1 MSRPGDLLRIR
12 GARQHNLARLDLDI
26 PKHRLVV
33 LTGPSGSGKSS
44 LAFDTVY
51 AEGQR
56 RYLESLSAHAR
67 LHLERLPAPAVDSIE
82 GLSPTL
88 AVEQRHSG
96 GSGRSTLATAT
107 EIHDHLRVLFATNGT
122 PHDPK
127 TGRPLLAASP
137 SQIVDRLL
145 REQAGA
151 FAVLLA
157 PLTSADPV
165 RLKKEGFLRARRQG
179 KWIDLS
185 SSTEP
190 EDLELV
196 VDRLQIQ
203 EPGRARLADSVELAL
218 RLGQGRLIVA
228 FSSADFSQAAGQP
241 DLTLSSEPE
250 DPQTGYRAPR
260 LTPRHF
266 SFNSPEG
273 ACPEC
278 SGLGVR
284 LAPDPAKVVPNP
296 ALSLDKGAIAPWNR
310 AHPRIR
316 SYYRNLGRDL
326 ARHLGVDSTTPWS
339 DWPSP
344 AREFLLRGSNGKS
357 VNFQT
362 TQPGR
367 LVREKKPF
375 EGVLPELDR
384 RMTEAA
390 SDAARNRIR
399 RFFSPGT
406 CPSCRGRRLH
416 PDALLVTL
424 GGPPGRGHDI
434 ASLCQLPISAARKF
448 LHDLP
453 APVGPSAHAFDPLRQ
468 AVIHRLTF
476 LEKLGLGYLTLDR
489 PMDTLSGGEARRARL
504 ATQLG
509 GGLTGVLYVL
519 DEPSIGLHPSDHSR
533 LLDLLAALRDLGNSL
548 LVVEHDEE
556 TLRRADHLIELGPGA
571 GTEGGKLVA
580 QGTPREIASQEN
592 SLTGSFLSGR
602 RKIFFPARRPT
613 PLGHLLLR
621 GASAHNLKNVDL
633 KIPLGAFTC
642 VTGVSG
648 SGKST
653 LVFDTLAPALQRQL
667 GDSSST
673 PEPGSFSSLTGAESI
688 SRALGI
694 DQTPL
699 ARLSR
704 SNPLTILGV
713 FDELRKLF
721 AALPASRARGFGPS
735 RFSFNVRG
743 GRCETCGGHGEIT
756 VQLQLLPEAVAPCP
770 TCGGRRY
777 NRETLAVTYRGHSIA
792 DVLDLSVDRALQLF
806 RAIPTLASA
815 LEALQ
820 KVGLGYLPIGQPADR
835 LSGGEAQRVRLATAL
850 ACRTRGPSLYLLD
863 EPTTGLHLAEVE
875 RLLSVFFA
883 LCESGHT
890 LVVVEH
896 HPDVIRHADH
906 IVDLGP
912 GGGESG
918 GRIVAQGTP
927 AEIARSTESATG
939 KILRELLR

>member
-67 LHLERLPAPAVDSIE
+67 LHLERLPAPAVDSME

-107 EIHDHLRVLFATNGT
+107 EIHDHLRVLYATNGT

-127 TGRPLLAASP
+127 SGRPLLAASP
-137 SQIVDRLL
+137 PQIVDRLL
-145 REQAGA
+145 REKSGA

-157 PLTSADPV
+157 PLPSADPV

-179 KWIDLS
+179 KWVDLS
-185 SSTEP
+185 SSTDE
-190 EDLELV
+190 EALELV
-196 VDRLQIQ
+196 IDRLQIQ
-203 EPGRARLADSVELAL
+203 ESGRARLADSVELAL
-218 RLGQGRLIVA
+218 RLGQGRLNVA
-228 FSSADFSQAAGQP
+228 FTSADFSQSSGQP

-296 ALSLDKGAIAPWNR
+296 SLSLDKGAIAPWNR

-326 ARHLGVDSTTPWS
+326 ARHLGVESTTPWS

-344 AREFLLRGSNGKS
+344 AREFLLRGSKGKS
-357 VNFQT
+357 VTLQT

-375 EGVLPELDR
+375 EGILPELDR
-384 RMTEAA
+384 RMTEA
-390 SDAARNRIR
+390 SSEAARNRIR

-448 LHDLP
+448 LQELP
-453 APVGPSAHAFDPLRQ
+453 APGGPSAHAFDPLRQ
-468 AVIHRLTF
+468 AAIHRLTF

-519 DEPSIGLHPSDHSR
+519 DEPSIGLHPADHSR

-571 GTEGGKLVA
+571 GTEGGKLIA
-580 QGTPREIASQEN
+580 QGTPKEIAATPN
-592 SLTGSFLSGR
+592 SLTGAFLSGQR
-602 RKIFFPARRPT
+602 RISFPARRPVAMGK
-613 PLGHLLLR
+613 LVLR
-621 GASAHNLKNVDL
+621 GASAHNLKNLDL
-633 KIPLGAFTC
+633 EIPLGSFTC

-653 LVFDTLAPALQRQL
+653 LVFDTLAPAMQRQL
-667 GDSSST
+667 GGSSSAS
-673 PEPGSFSSLTGAESI
+673 EPGSFSSLTGAESL
-688 SRALGI
+688 SRALVI

-713 FDELRKLF
+713 FDELRKLY

-770 TCGGRRY
+770 TCAGQRY

-806 RAIPTLASA
+806 RAIPALASA

-820 KVGLGYLPIGQPADR
+820 KVGLGYLPVGQPADR

-850 ACRTRGPSLYLLD
+850 ASRTRGPSLYLLD

-927 AEIARSTESATG
+927 SQVARSSESATG
-939 KILRELLR
+939 KILRDLL

>member
-67 LHLERLPAPAVDSIE
+67 LHLERLPAPAVDSME

-107 EIHDHLRVLFATNGT
+107 EIHDHLRVLYATNGT

-127 TGRPLLAASP
+127 SGRPLLAASP
-137 SQIVDRLL
+137 PQIVDRLL
-145 REQAGA
+145 REKSGA

-157 PLTSADPV
+157 PLPSADPV

-179 KWIDLS
+179 KWVDLS
-185 SSTEP
+185 SSTDE
-190 EDLELV
+190 EALELV
-196 VDRLQIQ
+196 IDRLQIQ
-203 EPGRARLADSVELAL
+203 ESGRARLADSVELAL
-218 RLGQGRLIVA
+218 RLGQGRLNVA
-228 FSSADFSQAAGQP
+228 FTSADFSQSSGQP

-296 ALSLDKGAIAPWNR
+296 SLSLDKGAIAPWNR

-326 ARHLGVDSTTPWS
+326 ARHLGVESTTLWS

-344 AREFLLRGSNGKS
+344 AREFLLRGSKGKS
-357 VNFQT
+357 VTLQT

-375 EGVLPELDR
+375 EGILPELDR
-384 RMTEAA
+384 RMTEA
-390 SDAARNRIR
+390 SSEAARNRIR

-448 LHDLP
+448 LQELP
-453 APVGPSAHAFDPLRQ
+453 APGGPSAHAFDPLRQ
-468 AVIHRLTF
+468 AAIHRLTF

-519 DEPSIGLHPSDHSR
+519 DEPSIGLHPADHSR

-571 GTEGGKLVA
+571 GTEGGKLIA
-580 QGTPREIASQEN
+580 QGTPKEIAATPN
-592 SLTGSFLSGR
+592 SLTGAFLSGQR
-602 RKIFFPARRPT
+602 RISFPARRPVAMGK
-613 PLGHLLLR
+613 LVLR
-621 GASAHNLKNVDL
+621 GASAHNLKNLDL
-633 KIPLGAFTC
+633 EIPLGSFTC

-667 GDSSST
+667 GGSSSAS
-673 PEPGSFSSLTGAESI
+673 EPGSFSSLTGAESL
-688 SRALGI
+688 SRALVI

-713 FDELRKLF
+713 FDELRKLY

-770 TCGGRRY
+770 TCAGQRY

-806 RAIPTLASA
+806 RAIPALASA

-820 KVGLGYLPIGQPADR
+820 KVGLGYLPVGQPADR

-850 ACRTRGPSLYLLD
+850 ASRTRGPSLYLLD

-927 AEIARSTESATG
+927 SQVARSSESATG
-939 KILRELLR
+939 KILRDLL

>member
-67 LHLERLPAPAVDSIE
+67 LHLERLPAPAVDSME

-107 EIHDHLRVLFATNGT
+107 EIHDHLRVLYATNGT

-127 TGRPLLAASP
+127 SGRPLLAASP
-137 SQIVDRLL
+137 PQIVDRLL
-145 REQAGA
+145 REKSGA

-157 PLTSADPV
+157 PLPSADPV

-179 KWIDLS
+179 KWVDLS
-185 SSTEP
+185 SSTDE
-190 EDLELV
+190 EALELV
-196 VDRLQIQ
+196 IDRLQIQ
-203 EPGRARLADSVELAL
+203 ESGRARLADSVELAL
-218 RLGQGRLIVA
+218 RLGQGRLNVA
-228 FSSADFSQAAGQP
+228 FTSADFSQSSGQP

-296 ALSLDKGAIAPWNR
+296 SLSLDKGAIAPWNR

-326 ARHLGVDSTTPWS
+326 ARHLGVESTTPWS

-344 AREFLLRGSNGKS
+344 AREFLLRGSKGKS
-357 VNFQT
+357 VTLQT

-375 EGVLPELDR
+375 EGILPELDR
-384 RMTEAA
+384 RMTEA
-390 SDAARNRIR
+390 SSEAARNRIR

-448 LHDLP
+448 LQELP
-453 APVGPSAHAFDPLRQ
+453 APGGPSAHAFDPLRQ
-468 AVIHRLTF
+468 AAIHRLTF

-519 DEPSIGLHPSDHSR
+519 DEPSIGLHPADHSR

-571 GTEGGKLVA
+571 GTEGGKLIA
-580 QGTPREIASQEN
+580 QGTPKEIAATPN
-592 SLTGSFLSGR
+592 SLTGAFLSGQR
-602 RKIFFPARRPT
+602 RISFPARRPVAMGK
-613 PLGHLLLR
+613 LVLR
-621 GASAHNLKNVDL
+621 GASAHNLKNLDL
-633 KIPLGAFTC
+633 EIPLGSFTC

-667 GDSSST
+667 GGSSSAS
-673 PEPGSFSSLTGAESI
+673 EPGSFSSLTGAESL
-688 SRALGI
+688 SRALVI

-713 FDELRKLF
+713 FDELRKLY

-770 TCGGRRY
+770 TCAGQRY

-806 RAIPTLASA
+806 RAIPALASA

-820 KVGLGYLPIGQPADR
+820 KVGLGYLPVGQPADR

-850 ACRTRGPSLYLLD
+850 ASRTRGPSLYLLD

-927 AEIARSTESATG
+927 SQVARSSESATG
-939 KILRELLR
+939 KILRDLL

>member
-1 MSRPGDLLRIR
+1 VSRPGDLLRIR
-12 GARQHNLARLDLDI
+12 GARQHNLSRLDLDI

-44 LAFDTVY
+44 LAFDTIY

-107 EIHDHLRVLFATNGT
+107 EIHDHLRVLYATHGT

-127 TGRPLLAASP
+127 SGRPLLASSP
-137 SQIVDRLL
+137 QQIVDRLL
-145 REQAGA
+145 REKPGT

-157 PLTSADPV
+157 PLPSADPA

-179 KWIDLS
+179 QWIDLAA
-185 SSTEP
+185 STE
-190 EDLELV
+190 EEALELV
-196 VDRLQIQ
+196 IDRLQIQ
-203 EPGRARLADSVELAL
+203 ETGRARLADSVELAL
-218 RLGQGRLIVA
+218 RLGQGRLTVA
-228 FSSADFSQAAGQP
+228 FTSADFSQSSGQP
-241 DLTLSSEPE
+241 DLSLSSEPE

-284 LAPDPAKVVPNP
+284 LAPDSAKIVPNP
-296 ALSLDKGAIAPWNR
+296 SLSLDKGAIAPWNR

-326 ARHLGVDSTTPWS
+326 ARHLGVEATTPWS
-339 DWPSP
+339 GWPAS

-357 VNFQT
+357 VTLQT
-362 TQPGR
+362 AQPGR

-375 EGVLPELDR
+375 EGILPELDR
-384 RMTEAA
+384 RMTEAT
-390 SDAARNRIR
+390 SDAARQRIR
-399 RFFSPGT
+399 RFFSPGI

-434 ASLCQLPISAARKF
+434 ASLCQLSISAARKF
-448 LHDLP
+448 LEELSVP
-453 APVGPSAHAFDPLRQ
+453 AGPSAHAFDPLRR
-468 AVIHRLTF
+468 AVMHRLTF

-571 GTEGGKLVA
+571 GTEGGRLVA
-580 QGTPREIASQEN
+580 QGSPKEIASTPA
-592 SLTGSFLSGR
+592 SLTGAFLSGQR
-602 RKIFFPARRPT
+602 RISFPARHPASIGR
-613 PLGHLLLR
+613 LILR
-621 GASAHNLKNVDL
+621 GASAHNLKQVDL
-633 KIPLGAFTC
+633 EIPLGSFTC

-667 GDSSST
+667 GGPASA
-673 PEPGSFSSLTGAESI
+673 PEPGSFRSLSGAESLR
-688 SRALGI
+688 RAVVI

-743 GRCETCGGHGEIT
+743 GRCETCGGHGEVT

-792 DVLDLSVDRALQLF
+792 DVLELSVDRALQLF
-806 RAIPTLASA
+806 RSIPALASA

-820 KVGLGYLPIGQPADR
+820 KVGLGYLPVGQPADR

-850 ACRTRGPSLYLLD
+850 ASRTRGPSLYLLD

-883 LCESGHT
+883 LCDSGHT
-890 LVVVEH
+890 LVIVEH

-906 IVDLGP
+906 VIDLGP

-918 GRIVAQGTP
+918 GRIVAQGPP
-927 AEIARSTESATG
+927 AAIARATASATG
-939 KILRELLR
+939 KVLRDLIK

>member
-1 MSRPGDLLRIR
+1 VSRTGDLLRIR
-12 GARQHNLARLDLDI
+12 GARQHNLAGLDLDI

-44 LAFDTVY
+44 LAFDTIY

-96 GSGRSTLATAT
+96 GSGRSTLATST

-127 TGRPLLAASP
+127 TGRALLASSP
-137 SQIVDRLL
+137 QQLVDHLL
-145 REQAGA
+145 REHPDA
-151 FAVLLA
+151 FVVLLA
-157 PLTSADPV
+157 PLASADPA
-165 RLKKEGFLRARRQG
+165 RLKKEGFLRARNQG
-179 KWIDLS
+179 KWIDIS
-185 SSTEP
+185 SSPEG

-196 VDRLQIQ
+196 IDRLQIQ
-203 EPGRARLADSVELAL
+203 DSNRARLADSLDLAL
-218 RLGQGRLIVA
+218 RLGQGRVLIA
-228 FSSADFSQAAGQP
+228 FTSPDFSQSSGIP
-241 DLTLSSEPE
+241 DLPLSSEAMDHE
-250 DPQTGYRAPR
+250 TGYRAPG

-266 SFNSPEG
+266 SFNNPEG
-273 ACPEC
+273 ACPDC

-284 LAPDPAKVVPNP
+284 LAPDPSRVIPHP
-296 ALSLDKGAIAPWNR
+296 ELSLDKGAIAPWNR
-310 AHPRIR
+310 GHPRIR
-316 SYYRNLGRDL
+316 SYYRALGRDL
-326 ARHLGVDSTTPWS
+326 ARHLGVDPTNSWS
-339 DWPSP
+339 QWPAT
-344 AREFLLRGSNGKS
+344 ARDFFLRGSHGKL
-357 VNFQT
+357 VTLQT

-367 LVREKKPF
+367 VVREKKPF

-384 RMTEAA
+384 RMATATSE
-390 SDAARNRIR
+390 AARNRIR
-399 RFFSPGT
+399 RFFTPST
-406 CPSCRGRRLH
+406 CPSCRGQRLH
-416 PDALLVTL
+416 ADALRVTL
-424 GGPPGRGHDI
+424 GGPPGRGHNI
-434 ASLCQLPISAARKF
+434 ASLCQLSVSTARKF
-448 LHDLP
+448 LEQLP
-453 APVGPSAHAFDPLRQ
+453 QPAGPSAHAFDPLRQ
-468 AVIHRLTF
+468 AVLHRLSF

-489 PMDTLSGGEARRARL
+489 PMDSLSGGEARRARL

-509 GGLTGVLYVL
+509 SGLTGVLYVL
-519 DEPSIGLHPSDHSR
+519 DEPSIGLHPVDHAR
-533 LLDLLAALRDLGNSL
+533 LLDLLGGLRDLGNSL

-571 GTEGGKLVA
+571 GAEGGRLVA
-580 QGTPREIASQEN
+580 QGTATEIASQGN
-592 SLTGSFLSGR
+592 SLTGAFLSGR
-602 RKIFFPARRPT
+602 RRISFPPRRP
-613 PLGHLLLR
+613 PSMGRLVLR
-621 GASAHNLKNVDL
+621 GASAHNLKGIDL
-633 KIPLGAFTC
+633 EIPVGSFTC
-642 VTGVSG
+642 ITGVSG

-653 LVFDTLAPALQRQL
+653 LIFDTLAPALQRHLQ
-667 GDSSST
+667 GSSVG
-673 PEPGSFSSLTGAESI
+673 PEPGPFSSLEGSNQFT
-688 SRALGI
+688 RALVI

-777 NRETLAVTYRGHSIA
+777 NRETLGITYRGHSIA

-806 RAIPTLASA
+806 RAIPALASS
-815 LEALQ
+815 LESLQ
-820 KVGLGYLPIGQPADR
+820 RVGLGYLPIGQPADR

-850 ACRTRGPSLYLLD
+850 ASRTRGPSLYLLD

-883 LCESGHT
+883 LCDSGHT

-896 HPDVIRHADH
+896 HPDVIRYADYL
-906 IVDLGP
+906 VDLGP
-912 GGGESG
+912 GGGEAG
-918 GRIVAQGTP
+918 GRIVTQGTP
-927 AEIARSTESATG
+927 AEVARCVESATG
-939 KILRELLR
+939 KILRNLTK

>member
-107 EIHDHLRVLFATNGT
+107 EIHDHLRVLYATNGT

-137 SQIVDRLL
+137 QQIVDRLL
-145 REQAGA
+145 REKSGT

-157 PLTSADPV
+157 PLPSADPV

-179 KWIDLS
+179 RWVDLS
-185 SSTEP
+185 SSTNE
-190 EDLELV
+190 EALELV
-196 VDRLQIQ
+196 IDRLQIQ
-203 EPGRARLADSVELAL
+203 ESGRARLADSVELAL
-218 RLGQGRLIVA
+218 RLGQGRLTVT
-228 FSSADFSQAAGQP
+228 FTSADFSQSSGQP

-284 LAPDPAKVVPNP
+284 LAPDPAKIVPNP
-296 ALSLDKGAIAPWNR
+296 SLSLDKGAIAPWNR

-326 ARHLGVDSTTPWS
+326 ARHLGVESTTAWS
-339 DWPSP
+339 DWPAS

-357 VNFQT
+357 VTLQT

-384 RMTEAA
+384 RMTEAS

-434 ASLCQLPISAARKF
+434 ASLCQLPISGTRKF
-448 LHDLP
+448 LQDLP
-453 APVGPSAHAFDPLRQ
+453 APAGPSAHAFDPLRQ

-519 DEPSIGLHPSDHSR
+519 DEPSIGLHPADHSR

-580 QGTPREIASQEN
+580 QGTPKEIATTPN
-592 SLTGSFLSGR
+592 SLTGAFLSGQR
-602 RKIFFPARRPT
+602 RISFPARRPSSIGK
-613 PLGHLLLR
+613 LILR

-633 KIPLGAFTC
+633 EIPLGSFTC

-667 GDSSST
+667 GGPASA
-673 PEPGSFSSLTGAESI
+673 PELGSFLALSGAESL
-688 SRALGI
+688 SRALVI

-770 TCGGRRY
+770 TCAGRRY
-777 NRETLAVTYRGHSIA
+777 NRETLAATYRGHSIA

-806 RAIPTLASA
+806 RAIPALASA

-850 ACRTRGPSLYLLD
+850 ASRTRGPSLYLLD

-912 GGGESG
+912 GGGENG
-918 GRIVAQGTP
+918 GRIVASGTP
-927 AEIARSTESATG
+927 TEVSRCSESATG
-939 KILRELLR
+939 QILRNLIK

>member
-1 MSRPGDLLRIR
+1 MSRSGDFLRIR
-12 GARQHNLARLDLDI
+12 GARQHNLAGLDLDI
-26 PKHRLVV
+26 PKDRLVV

-67 LHLERLPAPAVDSIE
+67 LHLERLPAPAVDSLE

-96 GSGRSTLATAT
+96 GSARSTLATST

-127 TGRPLLAASP
+127 TGRPLLASSP
-137 SQIVDRLL
+137 PQIVDRLL
-145 REQAGA
+145 RDHAGSFVA
-151 FAVLLA
+151 LLA
-157 PLTSADPV
+157 PLPSADPA
-165 RLKKEGFLRARRQG
+165 RLKKEGFLRARRKGQ
-179 KWIDLS
+179 WIDLS
-185 SSTEP
+185 ATTGE
-190 EDLELV
+190 EGMELV

-203 EPGRARLADSVELAL
+203 DSNRSRLADSVELAL

-228 FSSADFSQAAGQP
+228 FTSPDFIRPSGTP
-241 DLTLSSEPE
+241 DLALSSEPE
-250 DPQTGYRAPR
+250 DPQSGYRAPK

-296 ALSLDKGAIAPWNR
+296 ELSLEKGAVAPWNR

-326 ARHLGVDSTTPWS
+326 ARHLGVEPSAPWS
-339 DWPSP
+339 RWPAS
-344 AREFLLRGSNGKS
+344 AREFLLRGSNGKAITL
-357 VNFQT
+357 QT
-362 TQPGR
+362 PQPGR

-375 EGVLPELDR
+375 EGILPELDR
-384 RMTEAA
+384 RMREAGTEAA
-390 SDAARNRIR
+390 RHRIR

-416 PDALLVTL
+416 SDALAVTL

-434 ASLCQLPISAARKF
+434 ASLCQLSVSAARRF
-448 LHDLP
+448 LAELP
-453 APVGPSAHAFDPLRQ
+453 TPAGPSSHAFAPLRL
-468 AVIHRLTF
+468 AVLHRLTF

-489 PMDTLSGGEARRARL
+489 PMDTLSGGEARRVRL

-571 GTEGGKLVA
+571 GAEGGKLVA
-580 QGTPREIASQEN
+580 QGTPQEITAAEN
-592 SLTGSFLSGR
+592 SLTGAFLSGR
-602 RKIFFPARRPT
+602 RKISFPARRPAS
-613 PLGHLLLR
+613 LGRVVLR

-633 KIPLGAFTC
+633 EIPLGAFTC

-653 LVFDTLAPALQRQL
+653 LIFDTLAPALLRQL
-667 GDSSST
+667 HG
-673 PEPGSFSSLTGAESI
+673 PAAAPGPGSFQSLQGAEPLT
-688 SRALGI
+688 RALVI

-721 AALPASRARGFGPS
+721 AALPAARARGFGPS

-770 TCGGRRY
+770 TCGGQRY
-777 NRETLAVTYRGHSIA
+777 NRETLGVTYRGHSIA
-792 DVLDLSVDRALQLF
+792 DVLELSVDRALQLF
-806 RAIPTLASA
+806 RAIPSLAPA

-820 KVGLGYLPIGQPADR
+820 RVGLGYLPIGQPADR

-850 ACRTRGPSLYLLD
+850 ASRTRGPSLYLLD

-875 RLLSVFFA
+875 KLLSVFFA

-912 GGGESG
+912 GGGEAG
-918 GRIVAQGTP
+918 GRIVACGTP
-927 AEIARSTESATG
+927 AEVARSRESATG
-939 KILRELLR
+939 QILRRLGL

>member
-1 MSRPGDLLRIR
+1 VSRPGDLLRIR

-67 LHLERLPAPAVDSIE
+67 LHLERLPAPAVDSME

-107 EIHDHLRVLFATNGT
+107 DLNDHLRVLYATNGT

-127 TGRPLLAASP
+127 SGRPLLAASP
-137 SQIVDRLL
+137 PQIVDRLL
-145 REQAGA
+145 REKSGA

-157 PLTSADPV
+157 PLPSADPV

-179 KWIDLS
+179 KWVDLS
-185 SSTEP
+185 SSTDE
-190 EDLELV
+190 EALELV
-196 VDRLQIQ
+196 IDRLQIQ
-203 EPGRARLADSVELAL
+203 ESGRARLADSVELAL
-218 RLGQGRLIVA
+218 RLGQGRLNVA
-228 FSSADFSQAAGQP
+228 FTSADFSQSSGQP

-296 ALSLDKGAIAPWNR
+296 SLSLDKGAIAPWNR

-326 ARHLGVDSTTPWS
+326 ARHLGVESTTPWS

-344 AREFLLRGSNGKS
+344 AREFLLRGSKGKS
-357 VNFQT
+357 VTLQT

-375 EGVLPELDR
+375 EGILPELDR
-384 RMTEAA
+384 RMTEA
-390 SDAARNRIR
+390 SSEAARNRIR

-448 LHDLP
+448 LQELP
-453 APVGPSAHAFDPLRQ
+453 APGGPSAHAFDPLRQ
-468 AVIHRLTF
+468 AAIHRLTF

-519 DEPSIGLHPSDHSR
+519 DEPSIGLHPADHSR

-571 GTEGGKLVA
+571 GTEGGKLIA
-580 QGTPREIASQEN
+580 QGTPKEIAATPN
-592 SLTGSFLSGR
+592 SLTGAFLSGQR
-602 RKIFFPARRPT
+602 RISFPARRPVAMGK
-613 PLGHLLLR
+613 LVLR
-621 GASAHNLKNVDL
+621 GASAHNLKNLDL
-633 KIPLGAFTC
+633 EIPLGSFTC

-653 LVFDTLAPALQRQL
+653 LVFDTLAPAMQRQL
-667 GDSSST
+667 GGSSSAS
-673 PEPGSFSSLTGAESI
+673 EPGSFSSLTGAESL
-688 SRALGI
+688 SRALVI

-713 FDELRKLF
+713 FDELRKLY

-770 TCGGRRY
+770 TCAGQRY

-806 RAIPTLASA
+806 RAIPALASA

-820 KVGLGYLPIGQPADR
+820 KVGLGYLPVGQPADR

-850 ACRTRGPSLYLLD
+850 ASRTRGPSLYLLD

-927 AEIARSTESATG
+927 SQVARSSESATG
-939 KILRELLR
+939 KILRDLL

>member
-1 MSRPGDLLRIR
+1 VSRPGDLLRIR
-12 GARQHNLARLDLDI
+12 GARQHNLSRLDLDI

-44 LAFDTVY
+44 LAFDTIY

-107 EIHDHLRVLFATNGT
+107 EIHDHLRVLYATHGT

-127 TGRPLLAASP
+127 SGRPLLASSP
-137 SQIVDRLL
+137 QQIVDRLL
-145 REQAGA
+145 REKPGT

-157 PLTSADPV
+157 PLPSADPA

-179 KWIDLS
+179 QWIDLAA
-185 SSTEP
+185 STE
-190 EDLELV
+190 EEALELV
-196 VDRLQIQ
+196 IDRLQIQ
-203 EPGRARLADSVELAL
+203 ETGRARLADSVELAL
-218 RLGQGRLIVA
+218 RLGQGRLTVA
-228 FSSADFSQAAGQP
+228 FTSADFSQSSGQP
-241 DLTLSSEPE
+241 DLSLSSEPE

-284 LAPDPAKVVPNP
+284 LAPDSAKIVPNP
-296 ALSLDKGAIAPWNR
+296 SLSLDKGAIAPWNR

-326 ARHLGVDSTTPWS
+326 ARHLGVEATTPWS
-339 DWPSP
+339 GWPAS

-357 VNFQT
+357 VTLQT
-362 TQPGR
+362 AQPGR

-375 EGVLPELDR
+375 EGILPELDR
-384 RMTEAA
+384 RMTEAT
-390 SDAARNRIR
+390 SDAARQRIR
-399 RFFSPGT
+399 RFFSPGI

-448 LHDLP
+448 LEELSVP
-453 APVGPSAHAFDPLRQ
+453 AGPSAHAFDPLRR
-468 AVIHRLTF
+468 AVMHRLTF

-571 GTEGGKLVA
+571 GTEGGRLVA
-580 QGTPREIASQEN
+580 QGSPKEIASTPA
-592 SLTGSFLSGR
+592 SLTGAFLSGQR
-602 RKIFFPARRPT
+602 RISFPARHPASIGR
-613 PLGHLLLR
+613 LILR
-621 GASAHNLKNVDL
+621 GASAHNLKQVDL
-633 KIPLGAFTC
+633 EIPLGSFTC

-667 GDSSST
+667 GGPASA
-673 PEPGSFSSLTGAESI
+673 PEPGSFRSLSGAESLR
-688 SRALGI
+688 RAVVI

-743 GRCETCGGHGEIT
+743 GRCETCGGHGEVT

-792 DVLDLSVDRALQLF
+792 DVLELSVDRALQLF
-806 RAIPTLASA
+806 RSIPALASA

-820 KVGLGYLPIGQPADR
+820 KVGLGYLPVGQPADR

-850 ACRTRGPSLYLLD
+850 ASRTRGPSLYLLD

-883 LCESGHT
+883 LCDSGHT
-890 LVVVEH
+890 LVIVEH

-906 IVDLGP
+906 VIDLGP

-918 GRIVAQGTP
+918 GRIVAQGPP
-927 AEIARSTESATG
+927 AAIARATASATG
-939 KILRELLR
+939 KVLRDLIK

>member
-1 MSRPGDLLRIR
+1 MSRTGDFLRIR
-12 GARQHNLARLDLDI
+12 GARQHNLAGLDLDI

-67 LHLERLPAPAVDSIE
+67 LHLERLPAPGVDSIE

-96 GSGRSTLATAT
+96 GSGRSTLATST

-127 TGRPLLAASP
+127 TGRPLLASSP
-137 SQIVDRLL
+137 QQMVDHLL
-145 REQAGA
+145 RDHGNAYG
-151 FAVLLA
+151 VLLA
-157 PLTSADPV
+157 PLSSADPA
-165 RLKKEGFLRARRQG
+165 RLKKEGFLRARNKGQ
-179 KWIDLS
+179 WIEIS
-185 SSTEP
+185 SSLEG
-190 EDLELV
+190 EALELV
-196 VDRLQIQ
+196 IDRLQIQ
-203 EPGRARLADSVELAL
+203 DSNRARLADSLDLAL
-218 RLGQGRLIVA
+218 RLGQGCALIA
-228 FSSADFSQAAGQP
+228 FTSGDFSQPAGIP
-241 DLTLSSEPE
+241 DLPLSSEAMDHE
-250 DPQTGYRAPR
+250 TGYRAPH

-273 ACPEC
+273 ACPDC

-284 LAPDPAKVVPNP
+284 LAPDPTRVVPRP
-296 ALSLDKGAIAPWNR
+296 ELSLDKGAIAPWNR

-316 SYYRNLGRDL
+316 AYYRALGRDL
-326 ARHLGVDSTTPWS
+326 ARHLHVDPTTPWS
-339 DWPSP
+339 QWPAT
-344 AREFLLRGSNGKS
+344 ARDFFLRGSHGKT
-357 VNFQT
+357 VTFQT
-362 TQPGR
+362 TQQGR
-367 LVREKKPF
+367 VVREKKPF
-375 EGVLPELDR
+375 EGILPELDR
-384 RMTEAA
+384 RMATATSE
-390 SDAARNRIR
+390 AARNRIR
-399 RFFSPGT
+399 RFFHPGT
-406 CPSCRGRRLH
+406 CPSCRGQRLH
-416 PDALLVTL
+416 ADALRVTL
-424 GGPPGRGHDI
+424 GGPPGRGHSI
-434 ASLCQLPISAARKF
+434 ASLCQLSVGAARKF
-448 LHDLP
+448 LEQIPKPPGP
-453 APVGPSAHAFDPLRQ
+453 AAHAFDPLRQ
-468 AVIHRLTF
+468 AVLHRLAF

-519 DEPSIGLHPSDHSR
+519 DEPSIGLHPADHSR
-533 LLDLLAALRDLGNSL
+533 LLDLLGDLRDLGNSL

-571 GTEGGKLVA
+571 GAEGGKLVA
-580 QGTPREIASQEN
+580 QGTPKEIALQET
-592 SLTGSFLSGR
+592 SLTGAFLSGR
-602 RKIFFPARRPT
+602 RRISFPPRRPN
-613 PLGHLLLR
+613 PMGHLVLR
-621 GASAHNLKNVDL
+621 GASAHNLKGIDL
-633 KIPLGAFTC
+633 EIPLGSFTC
-642 VTGVSG
+642 ITGVSG

-653 LVFDTLAPALQRQL
+653 LIFDTLAPAVHRHLQ
-667 GDSSST
+667 GSSAG
-673 PEPGSFSSLTGAESI
+673 PEPGSFSSLEGTNQLT
-688 SRALGI
+688 RALVI

-721 AALPASRARGFGPS
+721 AALPASRARGFGPA

-743 GRCETCGGHGEIT
+743 GRCETCGGHGEVA

-777 NRETLAVTYRGHSIA
+777 NRETLAITYRGQSIA
-792 DVLDLSVDRALQLF
+792 DVLDLSVDRAFQLF

-820 KVGLGYLPIGQPADR
+820 KVGLGYLPVGQPADR

-850 ACRTRGPSLYLLD
+850 ASRTRGPSLYLLD

-883 LCESGHT
+883 LCDSGHT

-896 HPDVIRHADH
+896 HPDVIRHADYL
-906 IVDLGP
+906 VDLGP
-912 GGGESG
+912 GGGEAG
-918 GRIVAQGTP
+918 GRIVARGTP
-927 AEIARSTESATG
+927 SEVARCIESATG
-939 KILRELLR
+939 RVLRDLAK

>member
-1 MSRPGDLLRIR
+1 VSRPGDLLRIR
-12 GARQHNLARLDLDI
+12 GARQHNLSRLDLDI

-44 LAFDTVY
+44 LAFDTIY

-107 EIHDHLRVLFATNGT
+107 EIHDHLRVLYATHGT

-127 TGRPLLAASP
+127 SGRPLLASSP
-137 SQIVDRLL
+137 QQIVDRLL
-145 REQAGA
+145 REKPGT

-157 PLTSADPV
+157 PLPSADPA

-179 KWIDLS
+179 QWIDLAA
-185 SSTEP
+185 STE
-190 EDLELV
+190 EEALELV
-196 VDRLQIQ
+196 IDRLQIQ
-203 EPGRARLADSVELAL
+203 ETGRARLADSVELAL
-218 RLGQGRLIVA
+218 RLGQGRLTVA
-228 FSSADFSQAAGQP
+228 FTSADFSQSSGQP
-241 DLTLSSEPE
+241 DLSLSSEPE

-284 LAPDPAKVVPNP
+284 LAPDSAKIVPNP
-296 ALSLDKGAIAPWNR
+296 SLSLDKGAIAPWNR

-326 ARHLGVDSTTPWS
+326 ARHLGVEATTPWS
-339 DWPSP
+339 GWPAS

-357 VNFQT
+357 VTLQT
-362 TQPGR
+362 AQPGR

-375 EGVLPELDR
+375 EGILPELDR
-384 RMTEAA
+384 RMTEAT
-390 SDAARNRIR
+390 SDAARQRIR
-399 RFFSPGT
+399 RFFSPGI

-448 LHDLP
+448 LEELSVP
-453 APVGPSAHAFDPLRQ
+453 AGPSAHAFDPLRR
-468 AVIHRLTF
+468 AVMHRLTF

-571 GTEGGKLVA
+571 GTEGGRLVA
-580 QGTPREIASQEN
+580 QGSPKEIASTPA
-592 SLTGSFLSGR
+592 SLTGAFLSGQR
-602 RKIFFPARRPT
+602 RISFPARHPASIGR
-613 PLGHLLLR
+613 LILR
-621 GASAHNLKNVDL
+621 GASAHNLKQVDL
-633 KIPLGAFTC
+633 EIPLGSFTC

-667 GDSSST
+667 GGSASA
-673 PEPGSFSSLTGAESI
+673 PEPGSFRSLSGAESLH
-688 SRALGI
+688 RALVI

-743 GRCETCGGHGEIT
+743 GRCETCGGHGEVT

-792 DVLDLSVDRALQLF
+792 DVLELSVDRALQLF
-806 RAIPTLASA
+806 RSIPALASA

-820 KVGLGYLPIGQPADR
+820 KVGLGYLPVGQPADR

-850 ACRTRGPSLYLLD
+850 ASRTRGPSLYLLD

-883 LCESGHT
+883 LCDSGHT
-890 LVVVEH
+890 LVIVEH

-906 IVDLGP
+906 VIDLGP

-918 GRIVAQGTP
+918 GRIVAQGPP
-927 AEIARSTESATG
+927 AAIARATASATG
-939 KILRELLR
+939 KVLRDLIK

>member
-1 MSRPGDLLRIR
+1 VSRPGDLLRIR
-12 GARQHNLARLDLDI
+12 GARQHNLSRLDLDI

-44 LAFDTVY
+44 LAFDTIY

-107 EIHDHLRVLFATNGT
+107 EIHDHLRVLYATHGT

-127 TGRPLLAASP
+127 SGRPLLASSP
-137 SQIVDRLL
+137 QQIVDRLL
-145 REQAGA
+145 REKPGT

-157 PLTSADPV
+157 PLPSADPA

-179 KWIDLS
+179 QWIDLAA
-185 SSTEP
+185 STE
-190 EDLELV
+190 EEALELV
-196 VDRLQIQ
+196 IDRLQIQ
-203 EPGRARLADSVELAL
+203 ETGRARLADSVELAL
-218 RLGQGRLIVA
+218 RLGQGRLTVA
-228 FSSADFSQAAGQP
+228 FTSADFSQSSGQP
-241 DLTLSSEPE
+241 DLSLSSEPE

-284 LAPDPAKVVPNP
+284 LAPDSAKIVPNP
-296 ALSLDKGAIAPWNR
+296 SLSLDKGAIAPWNR

-326 ARHLGVDSTTPWS
+326 ARHLGVEATTPWS
-339 DWPSP
+339 GWPAS

-357 VNFQT
+357 VTLQT
-362 TQPGR
+362 AQPGR

-375 EGVLPELDR
+375 EGILPELDR
-384 RMTEAA
+384 RMTEAT
-390 SDAARNRIR
+390 SDAARQRIR
-399 RFFSPGT
+399 RFFSPGI

-434 ASLCQLPISAARKF
+434 ASLCQLSISAARKF
-448 LHDLP
+448 LEELSVP
-453 APVGPSAHAFDPLRQ
+453 AGPSAHAFDPLRR
-468 AVIHRLTF
+468 AVMHRLTF

-571 GTEGGKLVA
+571 GTEGGRLVA
-580 QGTPREIASQEN
+580 QGSPKEIASTPA
-592 SLTGSFLSGR
+592 SLTGAFLSGQR
-602 RKIFFPARRPT
+602 RISFPARHPASIGR
-613 PLGHLLLR
+613 LILR
-621 GASAHNLKNVDL
+621 GASAHNLKQVDL
-633 KIPLGAFTC
+633 EIPLGSFTC

-667 GDSSST
+667 GGPASA
-673 PEPGSFSSLTGAESI
+673 PEPGSFRSLSGAESLR
-688 SRALGI
+688 RAVVI

-743 GRCETCGGHGEIT
+743 GRCETCGGHGEVT

-792 DVLDLSVDRALQLF
+792 DVLELSVDRALQLF
-806 RAIPTLASA
+806 RSIPALASA

-820 KVGLGYLPIGQPADR
+820 KVGLGYLPVGQPADR

-850 ACRTRGPSLYLLD
+850 ASRTRGPSLYLLD

-883 LCESGHT
+883 LCDSGHT
-890 LVVVEH
+890 LVIVEH

-906 IVDLGP
+906 VIDLGP

-918 GRIVAQGTP
+918 GRIVAQGPP
-927 AEIARSTESATG
+927 AAIARAAASATG
-939 KILRELLR
+939 KVLRDLIK

>member
-1 MSRPGDLLRIR
+1 MSRTGDLLRIR
-12 GARQHNLARLDLDI
+12 GARQHNLAGLDLDI

-96 GSGRSTLATAT
+96 GTGRSTLATST
-107 EIHDHLRVLFATNGT
+107 EIHDHLRVLYATNGT

-127 TGRPLLAASP
+127 TGRALLASSP

-145 REQAGA
+145 RDHAGH

-157 PLTSADPV
+157 PLGSADPA
-165 RLKKEGFLRARRQG
+165 RLKKEGFLRARRKG
-179 KWIDLS
+179 KWIDLAS
-185 SSTEP
+185 SSEEEP
-190 EDLELV
+190 LELV
-196 VDRLQIQ
+196 IDRLEIQ
-203 EPGRARLADSVELAL
+203 EANRARLADSLELAL
-218 RLGQGRLIVA
+218 RLGQGRLVVA
-228 FSSADFSQAAGQP
+228 FTSADFSQPTGQP
-241 DLTLSSEPE
+241 DLSLSTEPE
-250 DPQTGYRAPR
+250 NPDTGYRAPR

-273 ACPEC
+273 ACPDC
-278 SGLGVR
+278 SGLGIR
-284 LAPDPAKVVPNP
+284 LAPDPARIIPNP
-296 ALSLDKGAIAPWNR
+296 NLSVEKGAVAPWNR

-326 ARHLGVDSTTPWS
+326 ARHLGVDPAAPWS
-339 DWPSP
+339 KWPDA
-344 AREFLLRGSNGKS
+344 ARRFFLHGSAGKP
-357 VNFQT
+357 VILQT
-362 TQPGR
+362 TRTGR

-375 EGVLPELDR
+375 EGILPELDR
-384 RMTEAA
+384 RMSTATSE
-390 SDAARNRIR
+390 AARNRIR

-406 CPSCRGRRLH
+406 CPGCRGLRLH
-416 PDALLVTL
+416 PDALQVTL
-424 GGPPGRGHDI
+424 GGPPGRGHHL
-434 ASLCQLPISAARKF
+434 ASLCQLSVSAAKKF
-448 LHDLP
+448 LEQLP
-453 APVGPSAHAFDPLRQ
+453 KPPGPSAHAFEPLRQ
-468 AVIHRLTF
+468 AVLHRLTF

-489 PMDTLSGGEARRARL
+489 PMDSLSGGEARRARL

-519 DEPSIGLHPSDHSR
+519 DEPSIGLHPADHSR
-533 LLDLLAALRDLGNSL
+533 LLDLLGDLRDLGNSL

-580 QGTPREIASQEN
+580 QGTPKEIASQDN
-592 SLTGSFLSGR
+592 SLTGAFLSGR
-602 RKIFFPARRPT
+602 RRITFPPRRPASIGR
-613 PLGHLLLR
+613 LVLR
-621 GASAHNLKNVDL
+621 GASAHNLKGIDL
-633 KIPLGAFTC
+633 EIPLGAFTC

-653 LVFDTLAPALQRQL
+653 LVFDTLAPALQRHLQ
-667 GDSSST
+667 GPSAA
-673 PEPGSFSSLTGAESI
+673 PEPGSFSRLEGADQLT
-688 SRALGI
+688 RALVI

-721 AALPASRARGFGPS
+721 AALPASRARGLGPS

-743 GRCETCGGHGEIT
+743 GRCETCGGHGEIS

-850 ACRTRGPSLYLLD
+850 ASRTRGPSLYLLD

-912 GGGESG
+912 GGGEAG
-918 GRIVAQGTP
+918 GRVVTHGTP
-927 AEIARSTESATG
+927 AEVARCIESATG
-939 KILRELLR
+939 QVLRNLTK

>member
-1 MSRPGDLLRIR
+1 M
-12 GARQHNLARLDLDI
+12 
-26 PKHRLVV
+26 
-33 LTGPSGSGKSS
+33 
-44 LAFDTVY
+44 
-51 AEGQR
+51 
-56 RYLESLSAHAR
+56 
-67 LHLERLPAPAVDSIE
+67 E

-107 EIHDHLRVLFATNGT
+107 DIHDHLRVLYATNGT

-127 TGRPLLAASP
+127 SGRPLLAASP
-137 SQIVDRLL
+137 PQIVDRLL
-145 REQAGA
+145 REKSGA

-157 PLTSADPV
+157 PLPSADPV

-179 KWIDLS
+179 KWVDLS
-185 SSTEP
+185 SSTDE
-190 EDLELV
+190 EALELV
-196 VDRLQIQ
+196 IDRLQIQ
-203 EPGRARLADSVELAL
+203 ESGRARLADSVELAL
-218 RLGQGRLIVA
+218 RLGQGRLNVA
-228 FSSADFSQAAGQP
+228 FTSADFSQSSGQP

-278 SGLGVR
+278 SGLGFR

-296 ALSLDKGAIAPWNR
+296 SLSLDKGAIAPWNR

-326 ARHLGVDSTTPWS
+326 ARHLGVESTTPWS

-344 AREFLLRGSNGKS
+344 AREFLLRGSKGKS
-357 VNFQT
+357 VTLQT

-375 EGVLPELDR
+375 EGILPELDR
-384 RMTEAA
+384 RMTEA
-390 SDAARNRIR
+390 SSEAARNRIR

-448 LHDLP
+448 LQELP
-453 APVGPSAHAFDPLRQ
+453 APGGPSAHAFDPLRQ
-468 AVIHRLTF
+468 AAIHRLTF

-519 DEPSIGLHPSDHSR
+519 DEPSIGLHPADHSR

-571 GTEGGKLVA
+571 GTEGGKLIA
-580 QGTPREIASQEN
+580 QGTPKEIAATPN
-592 SLTGSFLSGR
+592 SLTGAFLSGQR
-602 RKIFFPARRPT
+602 RISFPARRPVAMGK
-613 PLGHLLLR
+613 LVLR
-621 GASAHNLKNVDL
+621 GASAHNLKNLDL
-633 KIPLGAFTC
+633 EIPLGSFTC

-667 GDSSST
+667 GGSSSAS
-673 PEPGSFSSLTGAESI
+673 EPGSFSSLTGAESL
-688 SRALGI
+688 SRALVI

-713 FDELRKLF
+713 FDELRKLY

-770 TCGGRRY
+770 TCAGQRY

-806 RAIPTLASA
+806 RAIPALASA

-820 KVGLGYLPIGQPADR
+820 KVGLGYLPVGQPADR

-850 ACRTRGPSLYLLD
+850 ASRTRGPSLYLLD

-927 AEIARSTESATG
+927 SQVARSSESATG
-939 KILRELLR
+939 KILRDLL

>member
-228 FSSADFSQAAGQP
+228 FTSADFSQAAGQP

-284 LAPDPAKVVPNP
+284 LAPDPVKVVPNP

-357 VNFQT
+357 VNLQT

-533 LLDLLAALRDLGNSL
+533 LLDLLAALRDLGNTL

-602 RKIFFPARRPT
+602 RKISFPVRRST

-688 SRALGI
+688 SRALVI

-806 RAIPTLASA
+806 RAIPSLASA

-850 ACRTRGPSLYLLD
+850 ASRTRGPSLYLLD

-927 AEIARSTESATG
+927 AELARCTESATG

>member
-1 MSRPGDLLRIR
+1 VSRPGDLLRIR
-12 GARQHNLARLDLDI
+12 GARQHNLAHLDLDI

-122 PHDPK
+122 PHDPQ
-127 TGRPLLAASP
+127 TARPLLATSP
-137 SQIVDRLL
+137 QQMVDRLL
-145 REQAGA
+145 REKSGA
-151 FAVLLA
+151 YAVLLA
-157 PLTSADPV
+157 PLPSADPL

-179 KWIDLS
+179 KWVDLS
-185 SSTEP
+185 SSSQE
-190 EDLELV
+190 EALELV
-196 VDRLQIQ
+196 IDRLQIQ
-203 EPGRARLADSVELAL
+203 DSGRARLADSVELAL

-228 FSSADFSQAAGQP
+228 FTSADFSQSSGHP
-241 DLTLSSEPE
+241 DLALSSEPE

-278 SGLGVR
+278 SGLGIR

-296 ALSLDKGAIAPWNR
+296 SLSLEKGAIAPWNR

-326 ARHLGVDSTTPWS
+326 ARHLGVESTTAWS

-357 VNFQT
+357 VTLQT
-362 TQPGR
+362 TQRGR

-375 EGVLPELDR
+375 EGILPELDR
-384 RMTEAA
+384 RMTEA
-390 SDAARNRIR
+390 SSEAARHRIR
-399 RFFSPGT
+399 RFFSPAT

-434 ASLCQLPISAARKF
+434 ASLCQLHISAAQKF

-453 APVGPSAHAFDPLRQ
+453 IPPGPSAHAFDPLRQ
-468 AVIHRLTF
+468 AVLHRLTF

-519 DEPSIGLHPSDHSR
+519 DEPSIGLHPADHSR
-533 LLDLLAALRDLGNSL
+533 LLDLLFALRDLGNSL

-571 GTEGGKLVA
+571 GAQGGKLVA
-580 QGTPREIASQEN
+580 QGTPQQIAANQN

-602 RKIFFPARRPT
+602 RKIFFPTRHPST
-613 PLGHLLLR
+613 IGKIVLR

-633 KIPLGAFTC
+633 EIPLGSLTC

-653 LVFDTLAPALQRQL
+653 LVFDTLAPALRRQL
-667 GDSSST
+667 GDSSSAS
-673 PEPGSFSSLTGAESI
+673 EPGSFSSLTGAESLT
-688 SRALGI
+688 RALVI

-756 VQLQLLPEAVAPCP
+756 VQLQLLPEAIAPCP
-770 TCGGRRY
+770 TCAGRRY

-792 DVLDLSVDRALQLF
+792 DVLDLPVDRALQLLS
-806 RAIPTLASA
+806 AIPLLASG

-820 KVGLGYLPIGQPADR
+820 KVGLGYLPVGQPADR

-850 ACRTRGPSLYLLD
+850 ASRTRGPSLYLLD

-883 LCESGHT
+883 LCGSGHT
-890 LVVVEH
+890 LVIVEH

-918 GRIVAQGTP
+918 GRIIAQGTP
-927 AEIARSTESATG
+927 AEIARCPASATG
-939 KILRELLR
+939 QILRQLIP

>member
-107 EIHDHLRVLFATNGT
+107 EIHDHLRVLYATNGT

-127 TGRPLLAASP
+127 NGRPLLAASP
-137 SQIVDRLL
+137 QQIVDRLL
-145 REQAGA
+145 REKSGA
-151 FAVLLA
+151 LAVLLA
-157 PLTSADPV
+157 PLPAADPV

-179 KWIDLS
+179 QWVDLS
-185 SSTEP
+185 SSNE
-190 EDLELV
+190 EEALELV
-196 VDRLQIQ
+196 IDRLQIQ
-203 EPGRARLADSVELAL
+203 ESGRARLADSVELAL
-218 RLGQGRLIVA
+218 RLGQGRLTVA
-228 FSSADFSQAAGQP
+228 FTSADFSQSCGQP

-284 LAPDPAKVVPNP
+284 LAPDPSKVVPNP
-296 ALSLDKGAIAPWNR
+296 SLSLDKGAIAPWNR

-326 ARHLGVDSTTPWS
+326 ARHLGVESTTAWS
-339 DWPSP
+339 DWPPS

-357 VNFQT
+357 VTLQT

-375 EGVLPELDR
+375 EGLLPELDR
-384 RMTEAA
+384 RMKEAS

-434 ASLCQLPISAARKF
+434 ASLCQLPISAARTF
-448 LHDLP
+448 LQELP
-453 APVGPSAHAFDPLRQ
+453 APAGPSAHAFNPLRQ

-489 PMDTLSGGEARRARL
+489 PMDTLSGGEARRVRL

-519 DEPSIGLHPSDHSR
+519 DEPSIGLHPADHSR

-580 QGTPREIASQEN
+580 QGTPKEIAAAPN
-592 SLTGSFLSGR
+592 SLTGAFLSGQR
-602 RKIFFPARRPT
+602 RISFPSRRPASIGK
-613 PLGHLLLR
+613 LILR
-621 GASAHNLKNVDL
+621 GASAHNLKKVDL
-633 KIPLGAFTC
+633 EIPLGSFTC

-653 LVFDTLAPALQRQL
+653 LVFDTLAPALQRPRGGPASAL
-667 GDSSST
+667 
-673 PEPGSFSSLTGAESI
+673 EPGSFVSLSGAESL
-688 SRALGI
+688 SRALVI

-770 TCGGRRY
+770 TCAGRRY
-777 NRETLAVTYRGHSIA
+777 NRETLAATYRGHSIA

-806 RAIPTLASA
+806 RAIPALALA

-820 KVGLGYLPIGQPADR
+820 KVGLGYLPIGRPADR

-850 ACRTRGPSLYLLD
+850 ASRTRGPSLYLLD

-918 GRIVAQGTP
+918 GRIVASGTP
-927 AEIARSTESATG
+927 AEVARCSESATG
-939 KILRELLR
+939 KILRNLIT